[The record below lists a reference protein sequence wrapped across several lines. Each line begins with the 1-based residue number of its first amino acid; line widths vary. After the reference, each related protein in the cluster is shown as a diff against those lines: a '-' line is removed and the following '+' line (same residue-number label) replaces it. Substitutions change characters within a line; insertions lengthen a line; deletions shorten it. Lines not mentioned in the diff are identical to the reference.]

1 MDTGQNIEGSL
12 FFKKFAY
19 TVKRG
24 CYTLKSVQQPR
35 FIMENYIPCHRRTP
49 FAKFTRPFLKQIKR
63 ISETEY
69 CRHAHV
75 IGYARY
81 AEKGKAVVKKT
92 SEISR
97 IAGIS
102 RRTLQFYDD
111 EGVVKAERSE
121 INYRLYN
128 ERALGELWE
137 VMIYKEAGMELKEI
151 KELMRVPEQE
161 KKLFYQMYIKS
172 LEEEIKKLEGQK
184 KWVSFIMDYGLP
196 SLPEEDSGITYKRR
210 IARLSGK
217 EGYLEAETCEK
228 TEGRGRDA
236 ENLKKL
242 RYLLDEA
249 YQQMQKGQLHCALYD
264 AGIVMREAVEMIL
277 RCQNNGYMSDNLLEN
292 MKICQRRK
300 LFGTDKG
307 FAGRLYDVYHICE
320 CDGREDGQGQAV
332 SHRKVYF
339 AIMQLKDLLNLIE
352 RNIISEK

>member
-1 MDTGQNIEGSL
+1 M
-12 FFKKFAY
+12 
-19 TVKRG
+19 
-24 CYTLKSVQQPR
+24 
-35 FIMENYIPCHRRTP
+35 
-49 FAKFTRPFLKQIKR
+49 KQIKR

-69 CRHAHV
+69 CRHARV

-102 RRTLQFYDD
+102 KRTLQFYDD

-121 INYRLYN
+121 NNYRLYS

-137 VMIYKEAGMELKEI
+137 AMIYKDAGMELKEI
-151 KELMRVPEQE
+151 KQLMRVPEQE

-172 LEEEIKKLEGQK
+172 LEEKIKKLEGQK
-184 KWVSFIMDYGLP
+184 KWVSFIMNYGIP
-196 SLPEEDSGITYKRR
+196 KLPEEDSGITYKKR

-217 EGYLEAETCEK
+217 EGRLETETCEK
-228 TEGRGRDA
+228 TADRGRDA
-236 ENLKKL
+236 EDLKKL
-242 RYLLDEA
+242 RYQLDWA
-249 YQQMQKGQLHCALYD
+249 YQQMQKGQLYCALYD

-277 RCQNNGYMSDNLLEN
+277 RCKNNGYTSDNLLEN

-307 FAGRLYDVYHICE
+307 FVNRLYDVYHICKY
-320 CDGREDGQGQAV
+320 DGREDSQGQAA
-332 SHRKVYF
+332 SRRKVYF
-339 AIMQLKDLLNLIE
+339 AIMQLKDLLNFIE

>member
-1 MDTGQNIEGSL
+1 M
-12 FFKKFAY
+12 
-19 TVKRG
+19 
-24 CYTLKSVQQPR
+24 
-35 FIMENYIPCHRRTP
+35 
-49 FAKFTRPFLKQIKR
+49 KQIKR

-69 CRHAHV
+69 CRHARV

-111 EGVVKAERSE
+111 EGVIKAERSE
-121 INYRLYN
+121 NNYRLYG
-128 ERALGELWE
+128 ERAMGELWE

-151 KELMRVPEQE
+151 KQLMRVPEQE

-172 LEEEIKKLEGQK
+172 LEEKIKKLEGQK
-184 KWVSFIMDYGLP
+184 KWVSFIMNYGIP
-196 SLPEEDSGITYKRR
+196 KLPEEDSGITYKKR

-217 EGYLEAETCEK
+217 EERLEAEACGK

-236 ENLKKL
+236 EDLKKL
-242 RYLLDEA
+242 RYRLDWA
-249 YQQMQKGQLHCALYD
+249 YQQMQKRQFRCALYD
-264 AGIVMREAVEMIL
+264 AGIVMGEAVKMIL
-277 RCQNNGYMSDNLLEN
+277 RCKNNGHTSDNLLEN

-300 LFGTDKG
+300 LLGTDKG

-320 CDGREDGQGQAV
+320 CNGREGGQGQAV
-332 SHRKVYF
+332 SRRKVYL

-352 RNIISEK
+352 KNIISEK